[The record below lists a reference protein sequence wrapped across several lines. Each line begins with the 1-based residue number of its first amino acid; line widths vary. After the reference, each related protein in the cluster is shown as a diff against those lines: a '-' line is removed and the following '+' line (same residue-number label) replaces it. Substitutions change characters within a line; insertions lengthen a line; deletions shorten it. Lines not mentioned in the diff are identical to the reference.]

1 MFARAYGPG
10 SVCLGVL
17 GLHSFCLFSC
27 LLSSVG
33 SSRLHSFFSPVCY
46 AADQEEEAHP
56 EYKFGS
62 ELSAD
67 DFSHKE
73 AVANSVKKVRGFA
86 SLFFLIFKGDI
97 FFVEFWGCNSHGRIR
112 YRVFPLII

>member
-33 SSRLHSFFSPVCY
+33 SSRLHSFFPLSVTQLIKRKKPTLSTNLEVNCLLTTSVTRKQLPT
-46 AADQEEEAHP
+46 ASRRSEALRP
-56 EYKFGS
+56 YSF
-62 ELSAD
+62 
-67 DFSHKE
+67 
-73 AVANSVKKVRGFA
+73 
-86 SLFFLIFKGDI
+86 
-97 FFVEFWGCNSHGRIR
+97 
-112 YRVFPLII
+112 